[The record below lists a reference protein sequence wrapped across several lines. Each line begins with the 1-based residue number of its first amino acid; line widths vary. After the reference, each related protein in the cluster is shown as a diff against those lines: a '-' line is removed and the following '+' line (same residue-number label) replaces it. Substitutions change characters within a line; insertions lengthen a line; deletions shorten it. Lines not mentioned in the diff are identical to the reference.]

1 MNAKYRLIWQLTRG
15 ERRRYGGA
23 LLALVLG
30 SSCLYLVPLVPQ
42 VVLDGVLARDPSRAA
57 PLVRRVM
64 DLAGGRELLR
74 AHLWLA
80 ALAIIALTA
89 VAGAFAYLR
98 GRWSALASEAIAR
111 RVRDRLFDHLA
122 HLPVAYHDRAETGDL
137 VQRCTSDVET
147 LRQFLASQVVE
158 IGRAVLM
165 LLVPLPLMIALEP
178 RLTLVAV
185 VFVPP
190 IVAFSLIFFRRAK
203 ARFKLVDEAESRM
216 TSTLQENLTGIR
228 VVRSFARQDFE
239 KEKFGERIRT
249 YRDLDTG
256 YFRLLAWYWSVSDFM
271 CLGQKAVLVAVGGL
285 WLARGEIPVGTF
297 YFFLA
302 AVNMFIWPIRMLG
315 RILTELGKATVAIGR
330 IGEILEHP
338 RESEPAARGGDPLT
352 LSGDLVFD
360 RVSFAHAGGPPV
372 LDQVSF
378 AIGSGETLALIGPSG
393 AGKST
398 IVNLLLRF
406 YDPSAGSIRLDGR
419 EITTLGRQALR
430 AQAAIVMQEPFLYA
444 KTLRDN
450 IRLGR
455 DSARDEEIVA
465 AASAAAVHDSIA
477 AFEAG
482 YDTLVGERGVMLSG
496 GQRQRVALARAL
508 VREPAFLILDD
519 ALSAV
524 DTETESLILAALR
537 ARRGRYT
544 TIVIAHRLSTLM
556 HADRIVVL
564 DRGRVVQDGTHES
577 LVAADGLYRR
587 LWRIQSALEDDL
599 REEPAATDA
608 TPAAAT
614 QTAEVTR

>member
-1 MNAKYRLIWQLTRG
+1 MNAKYHLIWQLTRG
-15 ERRRYGGA
+15 ERLRYGGA

-30 SSCLYLVPLVPQ
+30 SSCMYLVPLVPQ

-57 PLVRRVM
+57 PLVRRAVS
-64 DLAGGRELLR
+64 LAGGREFLR
-74 AHLWLA
+74 AHLWIA
-80 ALAIIALTA
+80 AVATVGLTA

-98 GRWSALASEAIAR
+98 ARWSALASESIAQ

-165 LLVPLPLMIALEP
+165 MVVPLPLMIALEP
-178 RLTLVAV
+178 RLAVVSV

-190 IVAFSLIFFRRAK
+190 IVAFSLVFFTKAR
-203 ARFKLVDEAESRM
+203 ARFKLVDEAEGRM

-228 VVRSFARQDFE
+228 VVRAFARQDFE

-330 IGEILEHP
+330 IGEILGHP
-338 RESEPAARGGDPLT
+338 RETEPAVRGGGDPLT

-378 AIGSGETLALIGPSG
+378 AIGSGQTLALIGPSG

-430 AQAAIVMQEPFLYA
+430 AQTAVVMQEPFLYA
-444 KTLRDN
+444 KTLREN

-455 DSARDEEIVA
+455 ASARDEEIVA

-477 AFEAG
+477 AFETG

-587 LWRIQSALEDDL
+587 LWRIQSALEDEL
-599 REEPAATDA
+599 QAELAATV
-608 TPAAAT
+608 TT
-614 QTAEVTR
+614 TAEVTT